1 MATAMQ
7 RAEVPI
13 DGLEVSAYTVPTD
26 RPESDGTLAW
36 DSTTIVVVEVA
47 AGGERGLGYT
57 YADASAAQVIDRRL
71 RQVVEGA
78 DATAGGAPWGAMLGP
93 RRDRG
98 PAGIAARG
106 GSAGRPGALGR
117 EGGPPP
123 AAPLPP
129 PRG

>member
-13 DGLEVSAYTVPTD
+13 DGLEVSAYTVPTE
-26 RPESDGTLAW
+26 RPQSDGTLAW

-78 DATAGGAPWGAMLGP
+78 DATAVRPGRVARRGALPHL
-93 RRDRG
+93 G
-98 PAGIAARG
+98 PAG
-106 GSAGRPGALGR
+106 SA
-117 EGGPPP
+117 
-123 AAPLPP
+123 
-129 PRG
+129 PRRQRSG

>member
-78 DATAGGAPWGAMLGP
+78 DATAVGAGWDAMLAP
-93 RRDRG
+93 VPNLG
-98 PAGIAARG
+98 PAGDAAG
-106 GSAGRPGALGR
+106 AGSADRPR
-117 EGGPPP
+117 
-123 AAPLPP
+123 
-129 PRG
+129 